1 MAKKTKHDQNQQ
13 LRLLGLTAILEE
25 ATTPYLI
32 RTSTL
37 IVSIAFLSFLVWTGF
52 AKIKEVARTVGEIV
66 PSGHIQIIQH
76 LEGGIVD
83 EILVEEDDL
92 VNPGQILLR
101 IRGESI
107 KADLDRLVTKK
118 KLLGQRHTRLT
129 AFLNSNNSDTDSG
142 KTLTSTDPSSSEHS
156 ILSGMLLAQND
167 EAQVLKEQIVQKH
180 EQILLLRRE
189 QKTIQKNLTISQK
202 SFQTQKELYEER
214 LVPQTNYLNALQE
227 INARQG
233 QLDSMAIQIRQAEQS
248 VKEFEWRLQS
258 QGSKNKDNIL
268 QQLSIL
274 EDNLTENNDFIKKLT
289 LQVSRL
295 ELRSPAHGLV
305 KGLEIHTIGGII
317 PPGQPLMEIVPLGEE
332 LVAEVKVSPNDI
344 GHIKTGDHVTVK
356 VTTFDFSRYGSI
368 NGTVTGLSATTF
380 TSEQGAP
387 YYKGMIKLEKHYV
400 GNNAEM
406 NKVLPGMIVN
416 ADIITGEK
424 SLLAYLLKPIHRS
437 LNSAFIER

>member
-1 MAKKTKHDQNQQ
+1 MTKKTKHDTNQQ
-13 LRLLGLTAILEE
+13 LRLLGLTAVLEE

-37 IVSIAFLSFLVWTGF
+37 IVSVAFLSFLVWTGF

-66 PSGHIQIIQH
+66 PSGHIQVIQH

-83 EILVEEDDL
+83 EILVEEDEL
-92 VNPGQILLR
+92 VNPDQVLLR

-107 KADLDRLVTKK
+107 KADHARLITRKN
-118 KLLGQRHTRLT
+118 LLEQRRARLT
-129 AFLNSNNSDTDSG
+129 AFLNDENPPDSSDPDNAV
-142 KTLTSTDPSSSEHS
+142 
-156 ILSGMLLAQND
+156 LSGMFLAQND
-167 EAQVLKEQIVQKH
+167 EVQVLKEQIVQKN
-180 EQILLLRRE
+180 EQIGLLKRE
-189 QKTIQKNLTISQK
+189 QTTILKNLSIAK
-202 SFQTQKELYEER
+202 ESFQTQKELYEER

-227 INARQG
+227 INARSG
-233 QLDSMAIQIRQAEQS
+233 QLDAMVIQIRQAEQA

-258 QGSKNKDNIL
+258 LGSKSKDNVL
-268 QQLSIL
+268 QQLAVL
-274 EDNLTENNDFIKKLT
+274 EDDLAENKDLIDKLN
-289 LQVSRL
+289 QQISRL

-305 KGLEIHTIGGII
+305 KGLEIHTVGGII
-317 PPGQPLMEIVPLGEE
+317 PPGQPLMEIVPLGKE

-356 VTTFDFSRYGSI
+356 VTAFDFSRYGSI
-368 NGTVTGLSATTF
+368 DGTVTALSATTF
-380 TSEQGAP
+380 TNPQGAP
-387 YYKGMIKLEKHYV
+387 YYKGMIKLGKHYV
-400 GNNAEM
+400 GNNPEM

>member
-1 MAKKTKHDQNQQ
+1 MTKKSRHDQNQQ
-13 LRLLGLTAILEE
+13 LRLLGLTAVLEE
-25 ATTPYLI
+25 AKTPYLI

-37 IVSIAFLSFLVWTGF
+37 VISVAFLSFLVWTGF
-52 AKIKEVARTVGEIV
+52 AKIKEVAMTVGEIV
-66 PSGHIQIIQH
+66 PSGHIQVIQH

-92 VNPGQILLR
+92 VNPGQVLLR

-107 KADLDRLVTKK
+107 KADLARINTKRNI
-118 KLLGQRHTRLT
+118 LEQRHIRLT
-129 AFLNSNNSDTDSG
+129 AFLNNQSPSE
-142 KTLTSTDPSSSEHS
+142 LSSSDRS
-156 ILSGMLLAQND
+156 ILSGMILAKSD
-167 EAQVLKEQIVQKH
+167 EEQVLKEQITQKN
-180 EQILLLRRE
+180 EQILLLKRE
-189 QKTIQKNLTISQK
+189 QTTIQKNLSIAKQ

-233 QLDSMAIQIRQAEQS
+233 QLDAMVIQIRQAEQS

-258 QGSKNKDNIL
+258 QASRGKDNVQ
-268 QQLSIL
+268 QQLSVL
-274 EDNLTENNDFIKKLT
+274 EDELAENDELRDKLS
-289 LQVSRL
+289 QQISRL
-295 ELRSPAHGLV
+295 ELKSPTHGLV
-305 KGLEIHTIGGII
+305 KGLEIHTIGGVI
-317 PPGQPLMEIVPLGEE
+317 PPGKLLMEIVPLNEE

-368 NGTVTGLSATTF
+368 NGTVTALSATTF
-380 TSEQGAP
+380 TSKQGEP

-400 GNNAEM
+400 GNDERI

>member
-1 MAKKTKHDQNQQ
+1 MTKKIKHDKNQQ

-37 IVSIAFLSFLVWTGF
+37 IVSVAFLSFLVWTGF
-52 AKIKEVARTVGEIV
+52 AKVKEVARTVGEIV
-66 PSGHIQIIQH
+66 PSGHIQVIQH

-107 KADLDRLVTKK
+107 KADLDRLLTRK
-118 KLLGQRHTRLT
+118 KLLEQRRVRLT
-129 AFLNSNNSDTDSG
+129 AFLNNNAASGTNQTLNISDISH
-142 KTLTSTDPSSSEHS
+142 SEDS
-156 ILSGMLLAQND
+156 ILSGMLLAQKD
-167 EAQVLKEQIVQKH
+167 EAQVLKEQIIQKYQ
-180 EQILLLRRE
+180 QILLLKRE
-189 QKTIQKNLTISQK
+189 QETIQKNIEIARK
-202 SFQTQKELYEER
+202 SFKTQQELYEER

-227 INARQG
+227 INALKG
-233 QLDSMAIQIRQAEQS
+233 QLDAMVIQIRQAEQS
-248 VKEFEWRLQS
+248 VKEFEWRLQA
-258 QGSKNKDNIL
+258 QVSKSKDTVL
-268 QQLSIL
+268 QQLSII
-274 EDNLTENNDFIKKLT
+274 EDDLAENKDLISKLT
-289 LQVSRL
+289 QQISRL
-295 ELRSPAHGLV
+295 EIRSPAHGLV

-317 PPGQPLMEIVPLGEE
+317 PPGQPLMEIVPLDEE

-368 NGTVTGLSATTF
+368 NGTVAALSATTF
-380 TSEQGAP
+380 TSKQGAP
-387 YYKGMIKLEKHYV
+387 YYKGLIKLEKNYV

>member
-1 MAKKTKHDQNQQ
+1 MRKKTKHDKNQQ
-13 LRLLGLTAILEE
+13 LRLIGLTAVLEE

-37 IVSIAFLSFLVWTGF
+37 IVSVAFLSFLIWTGF

-83 EILVEEDDL
+83 EILVEEDKL
-92 VNPGQILLR
+92 VNKGQILLR

-107 KADLDRLVTKK
+107 KADFDRLIIRKNY
-118 KLLGQRHTRLT
+118 LEQRKNRLST
-129 AFLNSNNSDTDSG
+129 FLDSDENRPLAS
-142 KTLTSTDPSSSEHS
+142 KSSDQGYD
-156 ILSGMLLAQND
+156 ILSGMILAQND
-167 EAQVLKEQIVQKH
+167 EKQVLKEQITQKN
-180 EQILLLRRE
+180 EQISLLKRE
-189 QKTIQKNLTISQK
+189 KKTIQKNLSIAKK

-227 INARQG
+227 INARKG
-233 QLDSMAIQIRQAEQS
+233 QLDAMTIQIRQAEQS
-248 VKEFEWRLQS
+248 VTEFKWRLQS
-258 QGSKNKDNIL
+258 QSSKSKDNVL
-268 QQLSIL
+268 QQLGQL
-274 EDNLTENNDFIKKLT
+274 EDELAENQELINKLT
-289 LQVSRL
+289 QQIKRL
-295 ELRSPAHGLV
+295 ELRSPTNGIV

-317 PPGQPLMEIVPLGEE
+317 PPGQPLMEIVPLDEE
-332 LVAEVKVSPNDI
+332 LIAEVKVSPNDI
-344 GHIKTGDHVTVK
+344 GHIKKGDHVTVK

-368 NGTVTGLSATTF
+368 NGTVSALSATTF

-400 GNNAEM
+400 GNDAEM

-424 SLLAYLLKPIHRS
+424 SLLAYMLKPIHRS

>member
-1 MAKKTKHDQNQQ
+1 MTKKTKHDNNQQ
-13 LRLLGLTAILEE
+13 LRLLGLTAVLEE

-37 IVSIAFLSFLVWTGF
+37 IVSVAFLSFLVWTGF

-66 PSGHIQIIQH
+66 PSGHIQVIQH

-83 EILVEEDDL
+83 EILVEEDEL
-92 VNPGQILLR
+92 VNPGQVLLR

-107 KADLDRLVTKK
+107 KADHARLMTRKS
-118 KLLGQRHTRLT
+118 LLEQRHARLT
-129 AFLNSNNSDTDSG
+129 AFLNDENPPDS
-142 KTLTSTDPSSSEHS
+142 SRPDNAV
-156 ILSGMLLAQND
+156 LSGMFLAQSD
-167 EAQVLKEQIVQKH
+167 EVQVLKEQIVQKN
-180 EQILLLRRE
+180 EQIGLLKRE
-189 QKTIQKNLTISQK
+189 QATILKNLSIAK
-202 SFQTQKELYEER
+202 ESFQTQKELYEER

-227 INARQG
+227 INARKG
-233 QLDSMAIQIRQAEQS
+233 QLDAMVIQIRQAEQA

-258 QGSKNKDNIL
+258 LGSKSKDNVL
-268 QQLSIL
+268 QQLAVL
-274 EDNLTENNDFIKKLT
+274 EDDLAENKELIDKLN
-289 LQVSRL
+289 QQISRL
-295 ELRSPAHGLV
+295 ELRSPVHGLV

-317 PPGQPLMEIVPLGEE
+317 PPGQPLMEIVPLDEE

-356 VTTFDFSRYGSI
+356 VTAFDFSRYGSI
-368 NGTVTGLSATTF
+368 DGTVSALSATTF
-380 TSEQGAP
+380 TNPQGAP
-387 YYKGMIKLEKHYV
+387 YYKGMIKLDKHYV
-400 GNNAEM
+400 GNNPEM

>member
-1 MAKKTKHDQNQQ
+1 MTKKTKHDNNQQ
-13 LRLLGLTAILEE
+13 LRLLGLTAVLEE

-37 IVSIAFLSFLVWTGF
+37 IVSVAFLSFLVWTGF
-52 AKIKEVARTVGEIV
+52 AKIKEVARTAGEIV
-66 PSGHIQIIQH
+66 PSGHVQVIQH

-83 EILVEEDDL
+83 AILVEEDDL
-92 VNPGQILLR
+92 VNPGQVLLR

-107 KADLDRLVTKK
+107 KADLSRLLTRKSQ
-118 KLLGQRHTRLT
+118 LEERHQRLGIFLKTNSISSTAEQPEKQKDSQNLMSDILVGMLT
-129 AFLNSNNSDTDSG
+129 AQ
-142 KTLTSTDPSSSEHS
+142 K
-156 ILSGMLLAQND
+156 D
-167 EAQVLKEQIVQKH
+167 EEQVLKGQITQKNEQIH
-180 EQILLLRRE
+180 LLKRE
-189 QKTIQKNLTISQK
+189 KETIKKNLTIAQR
-202 SFQTQKELYEER
+202 SFKTQKELYEER
-214 LVPQTNYLNALQE
+214 LVPQTNYLSALQE
-227 INARQG
+227 INARTG

-258 QGSKNKDNIL
+258 LGSKSNDNIL
-268 QQLSIL
+268 QQLGVLSDEL
-274 EDNLTENNDFIKKLT
+274 AENKTLIDKLS
-289 LQVSRL
+289 QQISRL
-295 ELRSPAHGLV
+295 ELRSPTHGLV

-317 PPGQPLMEIVPLGEE
+317 PPGQPLMEIVPLDKE

-368 NGTVTGLSATTF
+368 DGTVTALSATTF
-380 TSEQGAP
+380 TSPQGAP
-387 YYKGMIKLEKHYV
+387 YYKGMIKLDKHYV
-400 GNNAEM
+400 GNDANL

>member
-1 MAKKTKHDQNQQ
+1 MAKKTKHDNNQQ
-13 LRLLGLTAILEE
+13 LRLLGLTAVLEE

-37 IVSIAFLSFLVWTGF
+37 IVSVAFLSFLVWTGF

-66 PSGHIQIIQH
+66 PSGHIQVIQH

-92 VNPGQILLR
+92 VNPGQVLLR

-107 KADLDRLVTKK
+107 KADRARLVTRKN
-118 KLLGQRHTRLT
+118 LLEQRHARLT
-129 AFLNSNNSDTDSG
+129 AFLND
-142 KTLTSTDPSSSEHS
+142 KTPSDPSHS
-156 ILSGMLLAQND
+156 DNAILSGMFLAQND
-167 EAQVLKEQIVQKH
+167 EIQVLKEQIVQKN
-180 EQILLLRRE
+180 EQISLLKRE
-189 QKTIQKNLTISQK
+189 QATILKNLSIAK
-202 SFQTQKELYEER
+202 ESFETQKKLYEER

-227 INARQG
+227 INARKG
-233 QLDSMAIQIRQAEQS
+233 QLDAMVIQIRQAEQA

-258 QGSKNKDNIL
+258 QGSKSKDNVL
-268 QQLSIL
+268 QQLAVL
-274 EDNLTENNDFIKKLT
+274 EDDLAENKDLIEKLN
-289 LQVSRL
+289 QQISRL
-295 ELRSPAHGLV
+295 ELKSPTYGLV

-317 PPGQPLMEIVPLGEE
+317 PPGQSLMEIVPLGEE

-368 NGTVTGLSATTF
+368 DGTLTALSATTF
-380 TSEQGAP
+380 TNPQGTP
-387 YYKGMIKLEKHYV
+387 YYKGMIKLSKHYV
-400 GNNAEM
+400 GNDPEM

>member
-1 MAKKTKHDQNQQ
+1 MTKKTKQDKNQQ
-13 LRLLGLTAILEE
+13 LRLLGLTSVLEE

-32 RTSTL
+32 RTTTL
-37 IVSIAFLSFLVWTGF
+37 IISLVFLSFLVWTGF

-83 EILVEEDDL
+83 AILVQEDEL
-92 VNPGQILLR
+92 VEKGQILLR

-107 KADLDRLVTKK
+107 KADLDRLLIRQN
-118 KLLGQRHTRLT
+118 LLDQRRQRLS
-129 AFLNSNNSDTDSG
+129 AFLDSTTEQSGTKNSATAIG
-142 KTLTSTDPSSSEHS
+142 ISES
-156 ILSGMLLAQND
+156 EDNILSGMLLAKEN
-167 EAQVLKEQIVQKH
+167 EKQVLREQITQKN
-180 EQILLLRRE
+180 EQIHLLQRE
-189 QKTIQKNLTISQK
+189 KKTIQKNLTIAEQ

-227 INARQG
+227 INARKG
-233 QLDSMAIQIRQAEQS
+233 QLDSMVIQIRQAEQA

-258 QGSKNKDNIL
+258 QDSKNKDDVL
-268 QQLSIL
+268 QQIGMVKSELS
-274 EDNLTENNDFIKKLT
+274 ENKEMINKL
-289 LQVSRL
+289 QKQISRL
-295 ELRSPAHGLV
+295 ELRSPAHGMV

-317 PPGQPLMEIVPLGEE
+317 PPGQSLMEIVPLNEE
-332 LVAEVKVSPNDI
+332 LIAEIKISPGDI
-344 GHIKTGDHVTVK
+344 GHIQRGDHVTVK

-368 NGTVTGLSATTF
+368 NGTVAVLSATTF
-380 TSEQGAP
+380 TDENGAP
-387 YYKGMIKLEKHYV
+387 YYKGMIKLEQNYV
-400 GNNAEM
+400 GNDPELN
-406 NKVLPGMIVN
+406 NVLPGMIVN

>member
-1 MAKKTKHDQNQQ
+1 MTKKTKHDNNQQ
-13 LRLLGLTAILEE
+13 LRLLGLTAVLEE

-37 IVSIAFLSFLVWTGF
+37 IVSVAFLSFLVWTGF

-66 PSGHIQIIQH
+66 PSGHIQVIQH

-83 EILVEEDDL
+83 AILVEEDDL
-92 VNPGQILLR
+92 VNSGQVLLR

-107 KADLDRLVTKK
+107 KADLA
-118 KLLGQRHTRLT
+118 RLT
-129 AFLNSNNSDTDSG
+129 NRKKQLEERHRRLQAFLNNNGTLPSGDQPKSGDS
-142 KTLTSTDPSSSEHS
+142 TYRLQND
-156 ILSGMLLAQND
+156 ILSGMLIAQKD
-167 EAQVLKEQIVQKH
+167 EEQVLKEQITQKN
-180 EQILLLRRE
+180 EQIHLLKRE
-189 QKTIQKNLTISQK
+189 QKTIRKNLSIAQK
-202 SFQTQKELYEER
+202 SFKTQKELYEER

-248 VKEFEWRLQS
+248 VNEFKFRLQS
-258 QGSKNKDNIL
+258 QGSKSKDNIL
-268 QQLSIL
+268 QQLGLLSDEIA
-274 EDNLTENNDFIKKLT
+274 ENNTLIDKLT
-289 LQVSRL
+289 QQISRL
-295 ELRSPAHGLV
+295 ELKSPAHGLV

-317 PPGQPLMEIVPLGEE
+317 PPGQPLMEIVPLDEE

-368 NGTVTGLSATTF
+368 DGTVTALSATTF
-380 TSEQGAP
+380 TSPQGAP
-387 YYKGMIKLEKHYV
+387 FYKGMIKLDKHYV
-400 GNNAEM
+400 GNDSEL